1 MARSP
6 LRKRPQAPK
15 NKDTTSE
22 GASMKVNPMSYLVP
36 TVVEQTPRG
45 ERAFDIYSRL
55 LKERIIFVGT
65 PLDDAVANL
74 IMAQLLHLEGE
85 DPDKDI
91 ALYINSPGGS
101 TTSLMAIYDTMQFVK
116 PNIATYCMGQAASAA
131 AVLLSAGERGKR
143 FALPHSRIMI
153 HQPHISGLEGQA
165 TDIEIHA
172 REIIRIK
179 TEINELLGH
188 HTGKSVDAIKAD
200 TERDFWMTAREA
212 LDYGLV
218 DEVLAGRTLEAVAG

>member
-1 MARSP
+1 
-6 LRKRPQAPK
+6 
-15 NKDTTSE
+15 
-22 GASMKVNPMSYLVP
+22 MSYLVP

-55 LKERIIFVGT
+55 LKERIIFLGT
-65 PLDDAVANL
+65 PIDDVVANL

-85 DPDKDI
+85 DAEKDI

-131 AVLLSAGERGKR
+131 AVLLSAGEPGKR

-172 REIIRIK
+172 REIMRIK
-179 TEINELLGH
+179 VEINELLAR
-188 HTGKSVDAIKAD
+188 HTGKNVDEIKGD
-200 TERDFWMTAREA
+200 TERDFWMTAAEA
-212 LDYGLV
+212 VEYNLV
-218 DEVLAGRTLEAVAG
+218 DVVLEGRTLEAVAG